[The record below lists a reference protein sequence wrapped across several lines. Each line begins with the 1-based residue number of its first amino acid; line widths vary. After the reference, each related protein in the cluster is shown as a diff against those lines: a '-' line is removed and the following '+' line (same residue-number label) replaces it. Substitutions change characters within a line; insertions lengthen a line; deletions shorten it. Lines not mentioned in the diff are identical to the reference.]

1 MGRRL
6 KSRTGKWRAKCA
18 ALALVAVSLI
28 LAASASAELVGGGNL
43 AVSFS
48 GAITPTKLPRSAYVP
63 LSVFLDAS
71 FKTTDG
77 SRLPE
82 LRTVSV
88 RFDRHGRIETKGLPT
103 CTAGQLK
110 DTLIARAR
118 QVCGAA
124 QVGAGNVTAEIAFP
138 EQAPFSATGPLLVFN
153 AASLHGK
160 PALLLYVNAAVPI
173 PTTYVTE
180 ATIAQRRSGP
190 ILTVKMPKIDAGY
203 GRLATFDVTL
213 RPKTNGH
220 SLLSASCPAPGG
232 LAGASFTLAR
242 ASYGFSGGPTVKAS
256 LSSHC
261 EVGG

>member
-1 MGRRL
+1 MQ
-6 KSRTGKWRAKCA
+6 RTLTLAA
-18 ALALVAVSLI
+18 AAIVAASLALAPG
-28 LAASASAELVGGGNL
+28 AAAELVGGGNL

-48 GAITPTKLPRSAYVP
+48 GAITPTKLPRNAYVP

-124 QVGAGNVTAEIAFP
+124 QVGVGNVTAEIAFP
-138 EQAPFSATGPLLVFN
+138 EQAPFSATGPLLIFN
-153 AASLHGK
+153 AAPLHGK

-173 PTTYVTE
+173 STTYVTE

-190 ILTVKMPKIDAGY
+190 ILTAKVPRIDGGY
-203 GRLATFDVTL
+203 GRLVSFDVTL
-213 RPKTNGH
+213 RPKTKRH

-242 ASYGFSGGPTVKAS
+242 ASYGFAGATTVKAS